1 MRCILIA
8 VSSTLSKRKMML
20 IHPLKKIVCSMRM
33 FLVSCTE
40 INVMFIYRVLKHL
53 PPLAPD
59 IVKFPEETHVV
70 EGEGVLFEVKVTGT
84 PMPKLTW
91 YHNGEEVSADYS
103 RELEDDGTLTLPSAE
118 TKHSGM
124 YKLVAQNHVGRRE
137 KEVQLFVKEENTQD
151 EVAPAK
157 PATTFSAIP
166 VGFFG
171 SHVER
176 NHSKNNQGFIN
187 EYEVMCC
194 VYQSTSAEIM
204 IYIVF
209 SPSVIVLIN
218 PLL

>member
-1 MRCILIA
+1 
-8 VSSTLSKRKMML
+8 ML
-20 IHPLKKIVCSMRM
+20 CLKNTI
-33 FLVSCTE
+33 
-40 INVMFIYRVLKHL
+40 L

-59 IVKFPEETHVV
+59 IVKFPKETHVV
-70 EGEGVLFEVKVTGT
+70 EGEGVLFQVKVTGT

-91 YHNGEEVSADYS
+91 YHNGEEVFADYS
-103 RELEDDGTLTLPSAE
+103 KALEDDGTLTLPSAE

-124 YKLVAQNHVGRRE
+124 YKLVAENHVGRKE
-137 KEVQLFVKEENTQD
+137 KEVQLLVKEENTQD

-157 PATTFSAIP
+157 PATNFSAIA

-194 VYQSTSAEIM
+194 VYQSSSANM
-204 IYIVF
+204 VIYINF
-209 SPSVIVLIN
+209 SPSVIALIN

>member
-1 MRCILIA
+1 M
-8 VSSTLSKRKMML
+8 
-20 IHPLKKIVCSMRM
+20 
-33 FLVSCTE
+33 E
-40 INVMFIYRVLKHL
+40 
-53 PPLAPD
+53 
-59 IVKFPEETHVV
+59 FPEETHVV
-70 EGEGVLFEVKVTGT
+70 EGEGVLFQVKVTST

-103 RELEDDGTLTLPSAE
+103 RELEEDGTLTLPSAE

-124 YKLVAQNHVGRRE
+124 YQLVAQNHVGRKE
-137 KEVQLFVKEENTQD
+137 KEVWLFVKQENMQD

-194 VYQSTSAEIM
+194 VYQSSSADM
-204 IYIVF
+204 MVYIIF
-209 SPSVIVLIN
+209 SPSVIALIN

>member
-1 MRCILIA
+1 MG
-8 VSSTLSKRKMML
+8 
-20 IHPLKKIVCSMRM
+20 
-33 FLVSCTE
+33 
-40 INVMFIYRVLKHL
+40 
-53 PPLAPD
+53 
-59 IVKFPEETHVV
+59 FPEKTHVV
-70 EGEGVLFEVKVTGT
+70 EGEGVLFQVKVTGT
-84 PMPKLTW
+84 PMLKLTW
-91 YHNGEEVSADYS
+91 YHNGEEVFADYS
-103 RELEDDGTLTLPSAE
+103 KALEDDGTFILPSAE

-124 YKLVAQNHVGRRE
+124 YKLVAQNHVGN
-137 KEVQLFVKEENTQD
+137 KEVRLFVTHTCTVHNAQD

-157 PATTFSAIP
+157 PATHFSAIL

-194 VYQSTSAEIM
+194 VYQSSSADMVIC
-204 IYIVF
+204 IIF

>member
-1 MRCILIA
+1 
-8 VSSTLSKRKMML
+8 ML
-20 IHPLKKIVCSMRM
+20 LQ
-33 FLVSCTE
+33 
-40 INVMFIYRVLKHL
+40 
-53 PPLAPD
+53 
-59 IVKFPEETHVV
+59 
-70 EGEGVLFEVKVTGT
+70 VKVTGN

-91 YHNGEEVSADYS
+91 YHNGEEVFADYS
-103 RELEDDGTLTLPSAE
+103 KALEDDGTLTLPSAE

-124 YKLVAQNHVGRRE
+124 YKLVAQNHVGKRE

-157 PATTFSAIP
+157 PASHFSAIP
-166 VGFFG
+166 VGLFG
-171 SHVER
+171 SHVEN

-194 VYQSTSAEIM
+194 TYQSSGANM
-204 IYIVF
+204 MVYIIF